1 MWFNDKVALI
11 TGSTSGIGLSM
22 AQALVESGASV
33 VISGFA
39 SEDEVQKIL
48 KDLASSG
55 KGHVE
60 FFGGDLTKLADIEA
74 LVHFTQERFGRID
87 MLVNNAGMQHVC
99 PIEDFPIDKWD
110 KLIALNLTAPF
121 HFVRLILPMMR
132 KNGFGRIINVAST
145 HGFIASKGKSAYV
158 ATKHGIIGLTKVI
171 ALETATENITCNAL
185 CPGFV
190 LTPLVEAQIR
200 ETMTESGLHFDAA
213 CEAFVGDKHPSK
225 KFVPVS
231 DITGACMY
239 LLGEHA
245 SQIKGAQIIVDGGWT
260 IY

>member
-22 AQALVESGASV
+22 AQALVENGASV

-39 SEDEVQKIL
+39 SEEEVQQIL
-48 KDLASSG
+48 KDMASCG
-55 KGHVE
+55 KGRVE
-60 FFGGDLTKLADIEA
+60 FFGGDLTKLEDIQA
-74 LVHFTQERFGRID
+74 LLNFTCERFGRID
-87 MLVNNAGMQHVC
+87 MLVNNAGMQHVA
-99 PIEDFPIDKWD
+99 PIEEFPVAKWD

-121 HFVRLILPMMR
+121 HLIRLALPIMR
-132 KNGFGRIINVAST
+132 KHGFGRIVNVAST
-145 HGFIASKGKSAYV
+145 HGFIASKGKAAYV
-158 ATKHGIIGLTKVI
+158 TTKHGILGLTKVI

-200 ETMTESGLHFDAA
+200 ETMTESGLSFEAA
-213 CEAFVGDKHPSK
+213 CEAFVADKHPSK

-245 SQIKGAQIIVDGGWT
+245 HQIRGTHIIVDGGWT
-260 IY
+260 IQ